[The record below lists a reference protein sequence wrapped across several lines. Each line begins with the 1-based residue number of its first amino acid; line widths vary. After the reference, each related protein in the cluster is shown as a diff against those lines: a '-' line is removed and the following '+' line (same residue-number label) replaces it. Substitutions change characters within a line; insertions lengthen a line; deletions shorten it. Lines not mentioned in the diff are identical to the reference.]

1 MSFTIDPGWAAGLLM
16 ALTRVGAF
24 LAASPI
30 YSRAVPFV
38 GRLALAT
45 ILGVFFAAPAA
56 ELVSVGSLF
65 EASLINIGVG
75 LLLGF
80 LTGLIFHLFAV
91 AGSLIDFSS
100 SFSAASLFDP
110 VTGRQTA
117 VFDRA
122 FTITAITLFLV
133 IGGDR
138 LLVRGLGS
146 TFEIV
151 PVDGTFQLQG
161 GLADIAVELIARVF
175 IAAIELAAPALAA
188 LFVAEAVLGVAARF
202 TPQTNVFLI
211 GLPVKVIAA
220 LITIVFVVLLVPETI
235 RGSLGVME
243 DTFIDVVRSLA
254 PGDA

>member
-1 MSFTIDPGWAAGLLM
+1 
-16 ALTRVGAF
+16 VGAF

-45 ILGVFFAAPAA
+45 VLGFSFAAAAPA
-56 ELVSVGSLF
+56 LVSLGSLF
-65 EASLINIGVG
+65 QASLVNIGIG
-75 LLLGF
+75 LALGF
-80 LTGLIFHLFAV
+80 LTGLIFHLFSV

-110 VTGRQTA
+110 VTGRRTA

-122 FTITAITLFLV
+122 FTVTAITLFLV

-138 LLVRGLGS
+138 LLIRGLDA
-146 TFEIV
+146 TFDII
-151 PVDGTFQLQG
+151 PVDGSLSLQG
-161 GLADIAVELIARVF
+161 GLAEIAVELVGRMF

-220 LITIVFVVLLVPETI
+220 LITVVFVVLLFPETI
-235 RGSLGVME
+235 RGAVNVME
-243 DTFIDVVRSLA
+243 DTFIDVVRSMA
-254 PGDA
+254 ATGA

>member
-1 MSFTIDPGWAAGLLM
+1 MSLTIDPGWAAGLLM

-30 YSRAVPFV
+30 YSRAVPAI
-38 GRLALAT
+38 GRIALGLV
-45 ILGVFFAAPAA
+45 LGVFFAAPAA
-56 ELVSVGSLF
+56 TLFNVGSLL
-65 EASLINIGVG
+65 EAAFINAAIG

-91 AGSLIDFSS
+91 AGSLLDFSS

-110 VTGRQTA
+110 VTGRRTA

-122 FTITAITLFLV
+122 FTLTAITLFLV

-138 LLVRGLGS
+138 LLVRGLDT
-146 TFEIV
+146 TFQII
-151 PVDGTFQLQG
+151 PVDGSFQLQG
-161 GLADIAVELIARVF
+161 GLADVAVELLARVF
-175 IAAIELAAPALAA
+175 VAAIELAAPALAA
-188 LFVAEAVLGVAARF
+188 LFVAEAILGVAARF

-220 LITIVFVVLLVPETI
+220 LITVVFVVLLVPETI